1 MPRPPIAISGAP
13 PNRGIPP
20 NRPLAGAALRLV
32 LGNVAAARRISGAA
46 VAQPCGTDNPPTMG
60 AWPIPADIAGAPS
73 GPAAD
78 TRAGAAD
85 TSGKTSDAAAS
96 GAAEAAPPIP
106 IAAAP
111 QTLPMMPPSAPKPS
125 VVATAVAT
133 SESEGSEM
141 LDCVAADDK
150 GDASACSDCGAADIS

>member
-1 MPRPPIAISGAP
+1 MPRSPIAISGAP

-60 AWPIPADIAGAPS
+60 AWPIPADTAGAPS

-78 TRAGAAD
+78 TRPGAAD
-85 TSGKTSDAAAS
+85 TSGKTADAAAAA

-106 IAAAP
+106 IPAAP

-125 VVATAVAT
+125 VVATAVAI
-133 SESEGSEM
+133 
-141 LDCVAADDK
+141 
-150 GDASACSDCGAADIS
+150 SAGEVRPRQNSST